1 MNPTPSDSKAL
12 SASEQQFILSSPEGL
27 ALLMA
32 YEDMQHQH
40 ACAVL
45 EPDEVEKW
53 PTRRWQQCYERGRS
67 IMAEDLDIWD
77 NDLRRQFDFPES
89 TGVAPSVP
97 AEVGEVG
104 VKCRRDGQ
112 PCSNYV
118 ECAANGCKRAQ
129 PTAQAQA
136 ADLFRGDTASLIDS
150 IQALLDLDAAGSL
163 KPHGIGGHAR
173 ILLSAAAVRL
183 APSPEARETAE
194 PIGFITEE
202 ALRLLRD
209 PEWLAQ
215 RGTYA
220 NLWGTDGPPNR
231 AIVPVFAAPV
241 SQPEALPLKSM
252 NWHPG
257 PIKTE
262 WGDGMLVADVELS
275 PDQTLTMFIHKNAL
289 PLLKDKP

>member
-1 MNPTPSDSKAL
+1 MNANASILLAEQVLGMDLGTPKGLHAKAL
-12 SASEQQFILSSPEGL
+12 ARDVLKQQDYMLQTLRLIAHATKPEPDDGGGHEN
-27 ALLMA
+27 A
-32 YEDMQHQH
+32 YELATQ
-40 ACAVL
+40 CISAV
-45 EPDEVEKW
+45 
-53 PTRRWQQCYERGRS
+53 
-67 IMAEDLDIWD
+67 
-77 NDLRRQFDFPES
+77 ES
-89 TGVAPSVP
+89 PQEG
-97 AEVGEVG
+97 
-104 VKCRRDGQ
+104 
-112 PCSNYV
+112 
-118 ECAANGCKRAQ
+118 
-129 PTAQAQA
+129 
-136 ADLFRGDTASLIDS
+136 
-150 IQALLDLDAAGSL
+150 
-163 KPHGIGGHAR
+163 
-173 ILLSAAAVRL
+173 SAAAAL
-183 APSPEARETAE
+183 STPPPEARETAE